1 MKTDISKQGLDVMW
15 KDMTVGA
22 SIVCAGGAVDFMTG
36 EWRVDTPK
44 FIEDKCKQCL
54 LCVPVCPDS
63 CIPVV
68 DGKRADFDFDHC
80 KGCGICAKACPFG
93 AIEMRRGEK

>member
-1 MKTDISKQGLDVMW
+1 MKTDISKQGLDVKW

-54 LCVPVCPDS
+54 LS
-63 CIPVV
+63 VV